1 MTLDQCFVLL
11 PFIRMT
17 SRALWGARGAPL
29 GRSARVPP
37 PPPLPCPPGQTITWG
52 GGLVVAQ
59 LPRNYPRPP
68 SLRGRAL
75 LYSAAIAAA
84 TSTYY
89 LRDNYPPMPT
99 GPYFLHG
106 MMAG

>member
-1 MTLDQCFVLL
+1 MSCRRRGSGGD
-11 PFIRMT
+11 
-17 SRALWGARGAPL
+17 AAAAGGGAGGAPL

-84 TSTYY
+84 TSIYY